1 VQYVGGLIKSAFLN
15 DHCKSFKEFVINHDP
30 IISKTNRTKK
40 QLILL
45 SGSIS
50 LHFHKS
56 QEVKTMIMITL
67 FIILVA
73 VIAVGKVRQEARKS
87 GVLMINA
94 DWLEDSEKFRLVTRW
109 GIMG

>member
-1 VQYVGGLIKSAFLN
+1 
-15 DHCKSFKEFVINHDP
+15 
-30 IISKTNRTKK
+30 
-40 QLILL
+40 
-45 SGSIS
+45 
-50 LHFHKS
+50 
-56 QEVKTMIMITL
+56 MIMITL